1 MENVF
6 VQEELRIVK
15 HVILKDCVQLVFLV
29 IILLMAYAPVVLKII
44 AKNVMVLIPLVIA
57 LVAKQISI

>member
-29 IILLMAYAPVVLKII
+29 IILLMEYAPVVLKIT

>member
-29 IILLMAYAPVVLKII
+29 IILLMAYAPVVLKIT